1 MLPYCIYI
9 IESKKY
15 NNFILENVM
24 NYELIYDM
32 FYAAPEFWVI
42 SGIVLVLIFMWFY
55 TKIMKL
61 KRKNYFLNRDRER
74 YAETLY
80 ALKDG
85 YFAFIYPDK
94 RINDY
99 RRGVR
104 ERCSRRLA
112 VTLNLKDGTNSKFDE
127 VLEQFYKEDAKK
139 IQKYLGLLRDDG
151 VAFEDAFLLKNSN
164 SYITLAGSRING
176 YDGNVYCD
184 LIWFRDV
191 SLETKKIMSLEE
203 QKLHD
208 NEKIAKYETM
218 INGLPYP
225 AFLRDENLNII
236 IYNKKYADFA
246 TLTGKDSED
255 METEFAPRNAALLA
269 QTSNKV
275 QKQDMNM
282 VIDGKSEYF
291 SLIETPVYDNNNL
304 EKICTVGALIDVSEL
319 DELKRNLKLHQNVHL
334 QVLSMLGTAFCTFGA
349 DHKLSFYNDAFVQM
363 FKLEQVFLS
372 SLPTYQNFLD
382 VLREKRMLPEVPDFK
397 AYKREEQK
405 EFDNLIENKED
416 LMHLPDGRTLRRVR
430 AAQPRGGLI
439 FAFEDITDRLATR
452 QAYNLQQETQKDI
465 LDNMSEAI
473 LIFSSGWRL
482 KQYNNA
488 YMKLWQ
494 VSEEDLNG
502 EPLISDVLDMQKKF
516 FTNTE
521 NWENLKSYVIDK
533 IISNTYQTVRSDGV
547 ELIAKSVNLPDDSI
561 MIIYKKK

>member
-1 MLPYCIYI
+1 
-9 IESKKY
+9 
-15 NNFILENVM
+15 M
-24 NYELIYDM
+24 NYELILDM

-42 SGIVLVLIFMWFY
+42 LGIVLLFIFMWFY
-55 TKIMKL
+55 AKILKL

-112 VTLNLKDGTNSKFDE
+112 VMLNLKDGTNSKFEE

-139 IQKYLGLLRDDG
+139 IQKYLALLRDEG
-151 VAFEDAFLLKNSN
+151 VAFEDAFMLKNSN

-184 LIWFRDV
+184 LVWFRDV
-191 SLETKKIMSLEE
+191 SKETKKIISLEA
-203 QKLHD
+203 QKSDD
-208 NEKIAKYETM
+208 NAKIAKYETM

-225 AFLRDENLNII
+225 AFLRDENLNIV

-246 TLTGKDSED
+246 ALTGNNSQD

-275 QKQDMNM
+275 QKQDINLI
-282 VIDGKSEYF
+282 IDGNSEYF
-291 SLIETPVYDNNNL
+291 NLIETPAYENSNL

-334 QVLSMLGTAFCTFGA
+334 QVLSMLGTAFCAFGK
-349 DHKLSFYNDAFVQM
+349 DYKLSFYNDAFVQM
-363 FKLEQVFLS
+363 FKLETVFLNS
-372 SLPTYQNFLD
+372 FPTYQNFLD

-397 AYKREEQK
+397 VYKKEEQK

-430 AAQPRGGLI
+430 APQPLGGLI
-439 FAFEDITDRLATR
+439 FAFEDVTDRLAAR
-452 QAYNLQQETQKDI
+452 QAYNLLQETQEDI
-465 LDNMSEAI
+465 LNNLSDAV
-473 LIFSSGWRL
+473 LIFASNGRL
-482 KQYNNA
+482 KQYNKA
-488 YMKLWQ
+488 YMELWQ
-494 VSEEDLNG
+494 ESEENLDLG
-502 EPLISDVLDMQKKF
+502 PSLSDILDMQKAF
-516 FTNTE
+516 FANTD
-521 NWENLKSYVIDK
+521 NWDSLKQY
-533 IISNTYQTVRSDGV
+533 IIEKMLANAYQTVRTDGI
-547 ELIAKSVNLPDDSI
+547 EITAKCVNLPDDSI
-561 MIIYKKK
+561 MIVYKRK